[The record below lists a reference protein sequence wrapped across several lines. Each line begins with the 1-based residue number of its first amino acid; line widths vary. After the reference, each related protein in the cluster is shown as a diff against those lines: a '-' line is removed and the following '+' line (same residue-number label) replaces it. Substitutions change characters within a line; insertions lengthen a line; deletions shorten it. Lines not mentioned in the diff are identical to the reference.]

1 MQIQTFVLLTINSNH
16 IENKHAM
23 GIQKFMSSITALLSS
38 AKNLLV

>member
-1 MQIQTFVLLTINSNH
+1 MQIQTFVLLTSYSNH
-16 IENKHAM
+16 IENKRAM